1 MFVKKAHHISD
12 TAYTHS
18 GASSIV
24 VARRANNPH
33 LFSPS
38 TQSAPGAHRTTKTM
52 EELRTLP
59 EYLKAS
65 NADGTVILQATA
77 TWCSQCKAIA
87 PFVEKLVKQFPE
99 AKFYKYDTDSAGD
112 IAQEL
117 GVSQMPV
124 FTIFQNGD
132 LEETVTG
139 ARGKALEETIRKV
152 YKGEVRQ
159 GDGE

>member
-1 MFVKKAHHISD
+1 M
-12 TAYTHS
+12 
-18 GASSIV
+18 
-24 VARRANNPH
+24 
-33 LFSPS
+33 
-38 TQSAPGAHRTTKTM
+38 Q
-52 EELRTLP
+52 ELRTKA

-87 PFVEKLVKQFPE
+87 PFVEKLIAKYPE
-99 AKFYKYDTDSAGD
+99 ANFYSYDTDSAGD

-124 FTIFQNGD
+124 FTIFHDGD

-139 ARGKALEETIRKV
+139 AKGKALEEAVGRV
-152 YKGEVRQ
+152 YKGSVVE
-159 GDGE
+159 G